1 MSRRVLRSI
10 ALLAVLLP
18 AAARAEGPT
27 PAPPALPASAP
38 VKAASVAG
46 VAYKPYLAEVGR
58 SNLELIAQRVNVTIA
73 DAQIGVARVFSDPT
87 LTAGLASLD
96 VSSKG
101 APTSTTLGLGYTVE
115 LGGKRSARIAAATSD
130 AAAARADLDDFSRNL
145 RASATGSFID
155 CLYAQLVLDLKQQTL
170 GRLEKLVGINQER
183 LRAGDVGKVAL
194 TQSRVEAQ
202 RFRGEVLTAEAD
214 LAAANL
220 ALALYLGGAGGAAR
234 AKVSAAGDLKMK
246 SRAFDVEAL
255 VAQARSS
262 RPDLLSRRRAVESA
276 NARINLARANRW
288 VDVTLNVG
296 WQHSFKTSATGA
308 FPGPAFDALAA
319 TMSVPLPLSKVY
331 RGELDA
337 ALATEAQGRATV
349 QAVELKIDVEV
360 RQAALRYKAAVEKI
374 GLYTGGLLTDAEQ
387 VLDATLYNYQRGGA
401 TLLEVLEAQRT
412 LNDVDLSYYDALA
425 EHARALVA
433 LEQVVGMWDVDL

>member
-1 MSRRVLRSI
+1 MSRPLLRSF
-10 ALLAVLLP
+10 ALLAALLP
-18 AAARAEGPT
+18 ASARAEA
-27 PAPPALPASAP
+27 PAPPAMPAAT
-38 VKAASVAG
+38 VKAAPVPG
-46 VAYKPYLAEVGR
+46 IAYKPYLAEVGR
-58 SNLELIAQRVNVTIA
+58 SNLELVAQRASVTIA
-73 DAQIGVARVFSDPT
+73 DAQIGVAHIFSDPT
-87 LTAGLASLD
+87 LTAGLTSID
-96 VSSKG
+96 VSGKG

-130 AAAARADLDDFSRNL
+130 AAAARADLEDFSRNL

-155 CLYAQLVLDLKQQTL
+155 CLYAQLVLDRKQQTL
-170 GRLEKLVGINQER
+170 ARLEKLVGINQER

-202 RFRGEVLTAEAD
+202 RFRGEVLSAEAD
-214 LAAANL
+214 VEAANL
-220 ALALYLGGAGGAAR
+220 ALALYLGDAGKATR
-234 AKVSAAGDLKMK
+234 AKITAAGDLKIK
-246 SRAFDVEAL
+246 ARAFDVEAL
-255 VAQARSS
+255 VARARNN
-262 RPDLLSRRRAVESA
+262 RPDLLSRRRAAESA
-276 NARINLARANRW
+276 NARVDLSKANRW

-319 TMSVPLPLSKVY
+319 TMSVPMPLSKVY

-349 QAVELKIDVEV
+349 QALELKIDVEV
-360 RQAALRYKAAVEKI
+360 RQAALRYKAAVDKI

-412 LNDVDLSYYDALA
+412 LNDVDLSYYEALA

-433 LEQVVGMWDVDL
+433 LEQVVGMWDLEL

>member
-1 MSRRVLRSI
+1 MSRLLLRGV
-10 ALLAVLLP
+10 ALLAALLP
-18 AAARAEGPT
+18 ATARAEAPA
-27 PAPPALPASAP
+27 PAPPAAP
-38 VKAASVAG
+38 VKAGAVAG
-46 VAYKPYLAEVGR
+46 ITYKPYLAEVGR
-58 SNLELIAQRVNVTIA
+58 SNLELVAQRANVTLA
-73 DAQIGVARVFSDPT
+73 DAQISVAKVFSDPT
-87 LTAGLASLD
+87 LTVGVASLD
-96 VSSKG
+96 ISGKG
-101 APTSTTLGLGYTVE
+101 VPTVTTVGLGYTVE
-115 LGGKRSARIAAATSD
+115 LGGKRPARIAAATSD
-130 AAAARADLDDFSRNL
+130 AAQARADLDDFSRNL
-145 RASATGSFID
+145 RANATGSFID
-155 CLYAQLVLDLKQQTL
+155 CLYAQLVLDRKQQTL
-170 GRLEKLVGINQER
+170 ARLEKLVGINQER

-202 RFRGEVLTAEAD
+202 RFRGEVLSAEAD
-214 LAAANL
+214 VEAADL
-220 ALALYLGGAGGAAR
+220 ALALYLGDAGKAAR
-234 AKVSAAGDLKMK
+234 AKITAAGDLKIK
-246 SRAFDVEAL
+246 PRAFDVEAL
-255 VAQARSS
+255 VAQARNN

-276 NARINLARANRW
+276 NARVDLARANRW

-296 WQHSFKTSATGA
+296 WQHSFPSSATGA

-349 QAVELKIDVEV
+349 QAAELKIDVEV
-360 RQAALRYKAAVEKI
+360 RQAALRYKAAVDKI

-412 LNDVDLSYYDALA
+412 LNDVDLSYYEALA

-433 LEQVVGMWDVDL
+433 LEQVVGMWDVEL